1 MKIYNR
7 YIYRTLTIAT
17 LFVSAIL
24 IAITMLTQSLRFL
37 ELIVESGASTSSF
50 WMLTLLSLPRFLEII
65 IPVGLATA
73 VLFTINKL
81 NTDSELVVLKATG
94 QSFWQIVKPA
104 FTASLIIAVLLIGVS
119 TWLAPVSLS
128 KMLVMRQMVKTQF
141 SALLFREGVFNTVS
155 DDLTVYIREKT
166 GSGEFKGMIIHDERD
181 PQKPARTVYAQRGV
195 LASTDEGEEVVVFDG
210 ARQDFNRTTGQLQR
224 LNFERYTIKLPEDK
238 GPMRSRWREPDERT
252 FMELIHVDPNNKI
265 DVLKMREFRVEAHKR
280 ILGPLFAPVYCL
292 IAATFLLLGTYR
304 RQGKMLSIIYASLT
318 IIGIQSLFIAA
329 MNAAVKTPPA
339 LYAAYGLLIIP
350 FLVCLYLLVIA
361 PRKEGRS

>member
-7 YIYRTLTIAT
+7 YIYRMLTIAT
-17 LFVSAIL
+17 IFVSVVL

-50 WMLTLLSLPRFLEII
+50 WMLTFLSLPRFLEII

-104 FTASLIIAVLLIGVS
+104 FYTSLVISVLLLIVS
-119 TWLAPVSLS
+119 TWLAPASLS
-128 KMLVMRQMVKTQF
+128 KMLTLRQMVKTQF
-141 SALLFREGVFNTVS
+141 SALLFREGVFNTVT

-166 GSGEFKGMIIHDERD
+166 GSGEFKGIIIQDERD
-181 PQKPARTVYAQRGV
+181 PRKSLRTVYAQRGV
-195 LASTDEGEEVVVFDG
+195 LAATDDGEEVVVFDG
-210 ARQDFNRTTGQLQR
+210 ARQDYNRETGQLQR

-238 GPMRSRWREPDERT
+238 GPMRNRWREPDERT
-252 FMELIHVDPNNKI
+252 FTELIKVDPNNAL
-265 DVLKMREFRVEAHKR
+265 DVEKMREFRIEAHKR

-292 IAATFLLLGTYR
+292 IAATFLLLGTYQ
-304 RQGKMLSIIYASLT
+304 RQGKLLSIVYASLT

-329 MNAAVKTPPA
+329 MNAAVKAPFA
-339 LYAAYGLLIIP
+339 LYGAYALLIIP
-350 FLVCLYLLVIA
+350 FLISIYLLIIA
-361 PRKEGRS
+361 PRREGKK